1 MNLSHWPIYFKLLV
15 LNTIFLC
22 YIFLC
27 TYILFCGMH
36 VLCLCMC
43 VWERWEGWRIEMK
56 KREKGEN
63 PAADN
68 KIQSRIGFSTRNVFQ
83 WFVKLLERLE
93 EQRLGRVPFS
103 WICTAQPWLWLRS
116 WRSWTG
122 TIETKSCGQDPQFVA
137 SGTLPFPL
145 WLMLFSGSRCFHC
158 DLYQE
163 MNALCSTFLCLMFK
177 FKLEWIHVMGFLK
190 PIRNPSAWM
199 SGKYR
204 FLALCSLQ
212 YREAFKNI

>member
-1 MNLSHWPIYFKLLV
+1 MNATWIYPIGLYFLNYLSLV
-15 LNTIFLC
+15 LSFYVIFS
-22 YIFLC
+22 FVP
-27 TYILFCGMH
+27 TFCSGG
-36 VLCLCMC
+36 CMYC
-43 VWERWEGWRIEMK
+43 VSVCVYERDEKVEGQKW
-56 KREKGEN
+56 KRERKER
-63 PAADN
+63 
-68 KIQSRIGFSTRNVFQ
+68 IQLQITKSTVDSLSRIGFSTRNVFQ

-93 EQRLGRVPFS
+93 EQCLGRVPFS
-103 WICTAQPWLWLRS
+103 WICAAQPWLWLRS
-116 WRSWTG
+116 WTSWTG
-122 TIETKSCGQDPQFVA
+122 TIETKSCDQDPQFVA

-163 MNALCSTFLCLMFK
+163 INALCSTFLCLMFK

-204 FLALCSLQ
+204 F
-212 YREAFKNI
+212 